1 MIKTAG
7 TIFSYE
13 CSIPISNDAFRFYV
27 YLRVFDNQ
35 IDPEYPTIY
44 NLIDAT
50 GQPYEIADKAIKE
63 LKSFN
68 LVKVHKDSGGYE
80 RYESNTKT
88 ALVDRIES

>member
-7 TIFSYE
+7 TIFSDE
-13 CSIPISNDAFRFYV
+13 CLISISNDAFRFYV

-35 IDPEYPTIY
+35 EDPEYPTIY

-63 LKSFN
+63 LKNFN

-80 RYESNTKT
+80 RYESTTKT
-88 ALVDRIES
+88 ALVDRTKL